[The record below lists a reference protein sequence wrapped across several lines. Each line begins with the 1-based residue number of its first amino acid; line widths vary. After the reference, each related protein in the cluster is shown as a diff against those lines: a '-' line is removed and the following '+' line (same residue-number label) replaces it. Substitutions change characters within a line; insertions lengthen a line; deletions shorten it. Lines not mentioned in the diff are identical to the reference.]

1 MKKIIRY
8 SFLILVLMLCSVSR
22 TQAQSY
28 SIGDLT
34 NHFYKVYFSVKNVD
48 GKIYLYTKMRTEKM
62 DFENPPKIKIRTFAD
77 NIIELTGEKLTS
89 QNDMVA
95 IPIGVMIIPI
105 SEKNVFARF
114 AVTESEMELIKEG
127 VKKIRVYTLP
137 DSYDKS
143 FKKDN
148 LGKKIYKQ
156 YQKSLTEGNDDF

>member
-1 MKKIIRY
+1 MKIIRFCY
-8 SFLILVLMLCSVSR
+8 LVIVLMMCSVSR
-22 TQAQSY
+22 MQAQSY

-34 NHFYKVYFSVKNVD
+34 NHFYKLYFSVKNVD
-48 GKIYLYTKMRTEKM
+48 GKIYLHTRMRTEKM
-62 DFENPPKIKIRTFAD
+62 DFDNPPKLKIRTFAD

-95 IPIGVMIIPI
+95 IPIGVFIIPI
-105 SEKNVFARF
+105 SEKKIFARF
-114 AVTESEMELIKEG
+114 AVSESDMKLINEG

-156 YQKSLTEGNDDF
+156 YQKVLSEGNDDF

>member
-1 MKKIIRY
+1 M
-8 SFLILVLMLCSVSR
+8 MCSVSR
-22 TQAQSY
+22 MQAQNY

-34 NHFYKVYFSVKNVD
+34 NHFYKLYFSVKNVD
-48 GKIYLYTKMRTEKM
+48 GKIYLYTRMRTEKM
-62 DFENPPKIKIRTFAD
+62 DFDNPPKLKIRTFAD

-89 QNDMVA
+89 QDDMVA
-95 IPIGVMIIPI
+95 VPMGVFIIPL
-105 SEKNVFARF
+105 SEKKIFARF
-114 AVTESEMELIKEG
+114 AVTESDMKLINEG

-156 YQKSLTEGNDDF
+156 YQTVLSEGNDDF